1 MTNKITPEL
10 FDFGVMTTEE
20 KHEYERRNSSLFR
33 KDQKATYNQCR
44 KYACESIANGM
55 TKISVKYGEI
65 IEIPYGVPYNFIGRV
80 STSIGYDKNTPNEVY
95 EDFETRDFISF
106 TTICNTNKSHYK
118 GEVFYLYNIRPQD
131 IVHIFPMDSNTMP
144 GTDCEEELTKLP
156 SLWITLDEL
165 QEVTHKLEVYNQ
177 VTCRTKR
184 YGKSQIIK
192 PFAIAAFDK
201 VSEKIMETAEL
212 FKIGI
217 VLIHPNGDAINY
229 DQDLLFDWFELK
241 RVSEIMKSLYGFSVT
256 SLYYSD

>member
-20 KHEYERRNSSLFR
+20 KHEYERRNSSIFR

-80 STSIGYDKNTPNEVY
+80 STSSGYDKNTPKEVY
-95 EDFETRDFISF
+95 EDFETRD
-106 TTICNTNKSHYK
+106 
-118 GEVFYLYNIRPQD
+118 
-131 IVHIFPMDSNTMP
+131 
-144 GTDCEEELTKLP
+144 
-156 SLWITLDEL
+156 
-165 QEVTHKLEVYNQ
+165 
-177 VTCRTKR
+177 
-184 YGKSQIIK
+184 
-192 PFAIAAFDK
+192 
-201 VSEKIMETAEL
+201 
-212 FKIGI
+212 
-217 VLIHPNGDAINY
+217 Y